1 MVASELDKLEV
12 TAITDAYQALKIV
25 LQRKYGPNSE
35 LFEAIEQLERKPK
48 SRSRMELLERKVV
61 SIPTDADIV
70 AAV

>member
-35 LFEAIEQLERKPK
+35 LFEAIEQTRK
-48 SRSRMELLERKVV
+48 
-61 SIPTDADIV
+61 IIV
-70 AAV
+70 ILYSEQYEN